1 MTGGIMLRLDEL
13 RSAIQGE
20 FFLQEELK
28 KHDVKKVDV
37 LADIIIKP
45 AGKKDLVKL
54 LALLQQ
60 SGFPHLIINSKG
72 RVVFPEKRFQ
82 GAVIVTDLHL

>member
-1 MTGGIMLRLDEL
+1 MLRLDEL
-13 RSAIQGE
+13 RAEIKGE

-28 KHDVKKVDV
+28 NHDVKKVEV

-54 LALLQQ
+54 LRLLEN
-60 SGFPHLIINSKG
+60 SGYPHIVINSKG
-72 RVVFPEKRFQ
+72 RVVFPDKRFH
-82 GAVIVTDLHL
+82 GAVIVTDLNKK

>member
-1 MTGGIMLRLDEL
+1 MLRLDEL
-13 RSAIQGE
+13 RAEINGE

-28 KHDVKKVDV
+28 NHDVKKVEV

-54 LALLQQ
+54 LRLLEN
-60 SGFPHLIINSKG
+60 SGYPHIVINSKG
-72 RVVFPEKRFQ
+72 RVVFPDKRFH
-82 GAVIVTDLHL
+82 GAVIVTDLNKK